1 MIHQETFAIC
11 SSVQEVAAIPEE
23 LLSIPPQG
31 KVPVHTLTTLTVL
44 RLSTFPSGEKTSVHR
59 WMYWTD
65 HGSPAKIERASMDG
79 TSRMVLHSTTLRT
92 PTAITLDYQTQTLYW
107 LDYSLDRLESSR
119 TDGSG
124 RILLTTNSIRSPFDV
139 TFYGG
144 YLYWTDH
151 SYYRLLSTPVRNP
164 SDVTFLTPRRCCN
177 ALYGVQ
183 VISEDRQ
190 PSGNY
195 LVEASCHVS

>member
-1 MIHQETFAIC
+1 MIHQETFAVC
-11 SSVQEVAAIPEE
+11 SLAQEAAAIPEE

-31 KVPVHTLTTLTVL
+31 KVSEHTLTIIDYPLFL
-44 RLSTFPSGEKTSVHR
+44 WGNKFCSYR

-79 TSRMVLHSTTLRT
+79 TARMVLHSTTLRS
-92 PTAITLDYQTQTLYW
+92 PFAITVDYPTQTLYW
-107 LDYSLDRLESSR
+107 LDYTLNRLESSR

-124 RILLTTNSIRSPFDV
+124 RVLLTTNSIRSPIDV
-139 TFYGG
+139 TFYDG
-144 YLYWTDH
+144 YLFWTDQ

-164 SDVTFLTPRRCCN
+164 SDVTFLTPQRCCN
-177 ALYGVQ
+177 TLYGVQ

-190 PSGNY
+190 PSGN
-195 LVEASCHVS
+195 LVEA